1 MAKGDGAQEKANL
14 QASKQLLDIKIT
26 QQEKILD
33 LYVKQGTNQ
42 EEIEKRTKRLLNLTN
57 QHAKVQK
64 HLLGLE
70 QDITKEEGKQEKS
83 LFKQVTAAGSILA
96 VTQKMKEAVD
106 FISKTQRDTANSMSV
121 TLSKAAKINKEIA
134 KELKFGMVVNTT
146 RGEILETMNEMDAL
160 FRTSNGYSAAQA
172 KTLSVTANKLN
183 ISRGEA
189 TKLSGMMQ
197 LIDGASFESSNSTMV
212 LAKNLADAGNVK
224 FGKVMKDIA
233 NSGKD
238 FANFSGMSLK
248 NMIRTA
254 VETRKMGFELNDAMN
269 VANKLL
275 DIEGSIESQ
284 MKFNV
289 LTGKQANFD
298 RARALVLEGDMA
310 GALQAVKSEVG
321 DISKLGILERK
332 ALEDAVGL
340 RADQLQIS
348 NSISDIAA
356 TNADNE
362 KAALKAYQEG
372 NTQLAEQLLSKEH
385 ATTATEA
392 AANAEENIKMS
403 VAGQLQNQK
412 ALKGVMMGIQAT
424 QAIIA
429 GLSSVKAIAELTA
442 MSAMTVGIGMVSTL
456 AAVATGAA
464 YLSGAFSKAK
474 APAMNDG
481 VIGPDGGMMV
491 SGPKGSIQLNK
502 EDSIIAGTNL
512 GGGGGSSSEIG
523 KKLDTMIQLLSQQR
537 TLNVSGA
544 QLSEVMALESVPV
557 GMG

>member
-1 MAKGDGAQEKANL
+1 MAEKNGAQEKANL

-33 LYVKQGTNQ
+33 LFIKQGTNQ

-64 HLLGLE
+64 QLLGLE

-83 LFKQVTAAGSILA
+83 LFKQVVTASSILA
-96 VTQKMKEAVD
+96 VTQKMKSAVD
-106 FISKTQRDTANSMSV
+106 FISKTQRDTANSMGI
-121 TLSKAAKINKEIA
+121 TLNKAAKINKQIA
-134 KELKFGMVVNTT
+134 KELKFGLEVNTN
-146 RGEILETMNEMDAL
+146 RGEIVETMNEMDAL

-172 KTLSVTANKLN
+172 KSLAVTANKLN

-189 TKLSGMMQ
+189 AKLSGMMQ
-197 LIDGASFESSNSTMV
+197 LIDGASFESSTATLT
-212 LAKNLADAGNVK
+212 LAKNLSDANNIK

-233 NSGKD
+233 HSGKD

-310 GALQAVKSEVG
+310 GALEAVKNEVG

-392 AANAEENIKMS
+392 AANAEENIKLS
-403 VAGQLQNQK
+403 LASQLAEQNK
-412 ALKGVMMGIQAT
+412 LKNVMLGIQIIQGTLA
-424 QAIIA
+424 AISA
-429 GLSSVKAIAELTA
+429 VKAVAELT
-442 MSAMTVGIGMVSTL
+442 SASALTLGLGMIPILAGIGTGI
-456 AAVATGAA
+456 ATMT
-464 YLSGAFSKAK
+464 GAFSSAK
-474 APAMNDG
+474 PPKMDDG
-481 VIGPDGGMMV
+481 VIGSDGGMVV

-502 EDSIIAGTNL
+502 DDSIIAGTNL
-512 GGGGGSSSEIG
+512 GGGGGSSEIG

-537 TLNVSGA
+537 VLNVSGA
-544 QLSEVMALESVPV
+544 QLSEVMALESIPV